1 MAFSFLHR
9 YMDLISDDFDMPLKN
24 DLKVLESKYLH
35 KRGIRMLRYGT
46 VGTSWITETFINS
59 TRLVDGMELSA
70 VFSRDAAKGAAF
82 AEKNNAQNIF
92 IDIRE
97 MASSPLLDAVYI
109 ASPNSLH
116 YEQSKLFLENG
127 KHVLCEK
134 PACATSQQLADLQ
147 ALARAKGLVFL
158 EAIMMVHL
166 PQRILLKKALGK
178 IGAVSAAHFGYS
190 QRSSKLEDYLHGKNP
205 NIFNPEFAT
214 GCLMDLGVYCVY
226 PALDFFGAPKTIVST
241 TGLLSGGSDG
251 FGNSLFV
258 YEDKQVALSYSK
270 IGQGYGCSE
279 IIGQKG
285 TITIQ
290 SISRLTDIVL
300 KMNDGTE
307 ERIWGE
313 ESRDES
319 MSHEAKDFLAYIL
332 NREKNADEYDCAC
345 QLSLAVAKTVE
356 EIKRKAIVSHCGF

>member
-1 MAFSFLHR
+1 
-9 YMDLISDDFDMPLKN
+9 
-24 DLKVLESKYLH
+24 
-35 KRGIRMLRYGT
+35 MLRYGT
-46 VGTSWITETFINS
+46 VGTSWITETFING
-59 TRLVDGMELSA
+59 TRLIDGMELSA
-70 VFSRDAAKGAAF
+70 VFSRDADKGAAF
-82 AEKNNAQNIF
+82 AGKNNAQNVF
-92 IDIRE
+92 RDIRE
-97 MASSPLLDAVYI
+97 MATSPLLDAVYI

-116 YEQSKLFLENG
+116 YEQSKIFLENG

-134 PACATSQQLADLQ
+134 PACATSQQLIDLKT
-147 ALARAKGLVFL
+147 LAREKGLVFL
-158 EAIMMVHL
+158 EAIKMVHL
-166 PQRILLKKALGK
+166 PQRSLLKKALGK
-178 IGAVSAAHFGYS
+178 IGAVSTALFSYS
-190 QRSSKLEDYLHGKNP
+190 QLSSKLEDYLQGKNP

-241 TGLLSGGSDG
+241 AGLLFSGSDA